1 MQKKSVV
8 VAAIGHRNYQWLP
21 ILHKPNMSDE
31 ILVDY

>member
-1 MQKKSVV
+1 MQIKGVAI
-8 VAAIGHRNYQWLP
+8 AAIGHRDYQWLP

>member
-8 VAAIGHRNYQWLP
+8 VAAIGHGNYQWLA

>member
-8 VAAIGHRNYQWLP
+8 VAAIGHGNYQGLP

>member
-1 MQKKSVV
+1 MQKKGVV
-8 VAAIGHRNYQWLP
+8 VAAIGHGNYQWLP